1 MPKRKRRLTQKGR
14 QRPPQDDEDNFRQ
27 QPDWHPPGKA
37 EDRIDQLFKVH
48 TDQLPHPPSFIS
60 IHSGREYRPHSRCDP
75 SQSSSDSSLSLVV
88 Q

>member
-1 MPKRKRRLTQKGR
+1 MPKRKLVLTRKEKH
-14 QRPPQDDEDNFRQ
+14 PPQDDEDNFRQ

-60 IHSGREYRPHSRCDP
+60 IHSGREYRPHSHLP
-75 SQSSSDSSLSLVV
+75 LSQPSSDSSLSLVV